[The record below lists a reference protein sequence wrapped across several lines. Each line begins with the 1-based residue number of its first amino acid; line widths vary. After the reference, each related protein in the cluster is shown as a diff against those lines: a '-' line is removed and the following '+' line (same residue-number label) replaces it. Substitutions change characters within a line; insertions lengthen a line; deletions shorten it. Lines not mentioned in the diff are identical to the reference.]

1 MPGSIYD
8 YVIIGGGIAGVTA
21 AETIR
26 GRDHEGLI
34 ALISKESHPL
44 YSRVMLP
51 SYVRGA
57 LNREQVFLR
66 DAADYERKG
75 ITLFFGHEVIG
86 INLERREVHTNTGAV
101 FTYRTLLIS
110 TGGVPARWRVEG
122 GDHPLVYRLQTIEDA
137 DRLREILLRSEKRE
151 ALVIGCGFIG
161 LEFIESFIAYGV
173 RPIIIMPEDYAFQR
187 FMGPEGGRLLEE
199 QWQRRGAEIMHHT
212 AIEALRSS
220 EDGPPAGEAGLVA
233 LTTEGQGY
241 HGVFAGVGI
250 GLERSISIFTGIG
263 LDIGNPPTGGGIVT
277 NEFLETNQKGV
288 FAAGD
293 VTEYLDVIFQKHQL
307 VGNWTHAYLQ
317 GSVAGEN
324 MARFLRGEQSSYRA
338 FRKIS
343 SYSLTH
349 LGMHLAFLGECEKSA
364 RFAESRRAARVEE
377 QFIPEKRAYQ
387 QLFFDGA
394 QLVGASLINHPKDIP
409 ALLARMEKE
418 V

>member
-1 MPGSIYD
+1 
-8 YVIIGGGIAGVTA
+8 
-21 AETIR
+21 
-26 GRDHEGLI
+26 
-34 ALISKESHPL
+34 
-44 YSRVMLP
+44 
-51 SYVRGA
+51 
-57 LNREQVFLR
+57 
-66 DAADYERKG
+66 
-75 ITLFFGHEVIG
+75 
-86 INLERREVHTNTGAV
+86 
-101 FTYRTLLIS
+101 
-110 TGGVPARWRVEG
+110 
-122 GDHPLVYRLQTIEDA
+122 
-137 DRLREILLRSEKRE
+137 
-151 ALVIGCGFIG
+151 
-161 LEFIESFIAYGV
+161 
-173 RPIIIMPEDYAFQR
+173 
-187 FMGPEGGRLLEE
+187 
-199 QWQRRGAEIMHHT
+199 MHHT

-220 EDGPPAGEAGLVA
+220 EDSLVA

-250 GLERSISIFTGIG
+250 GLERSISIFMGIG

-387 QLFFDGA
+387 QLFFDGVR
-394 QLVGASLINHPKDIP
+394 LVGASLINHPKDIP